1 MRLTLTAF
9 AACALLAAP
18 ASAED
23 GFTFDSQAA
32 FEDAVR
38 AYLLDQPEVLLE
50 AMQVLESREA
60 AARAAA
66 DTQLLSIN
74 ADAIFDGDDWVGGNP
89 DGDVTLVEFIDYR
102 CGYCKHARPEVAQ
115 LVEEDGNIRLIRKEL
130 PIMGAASERT
140 ARFAIATRSLAGDD
154 AYADVSEALM
164 ALRLD
169 VAITDTLLAQLAG
182 TYGLDVDAITTE
194 MDSDATDDAIRD
206 SRLLAMRLQIQGTPA
221 FILED
226 QMLRGYLPLED
237 MQALVAQVR
246 ANAE

>member
-1 MRLTLTAF
+1 MRLTLTAL

-102 CGYCKHARPEVAQ
+102 CGYCKRARPEVAQ
-115 LVEEDGNIRLIRKEL
+115 LIEEDGNIRLIRKEL
-130 PIMGAASERT
+130 PILGAASERA
-140 ARFAIATRSLAGDD
+140 ARFAIATRSIAGDD
-154 AYADVSEALM
+154 AYADVSDALM
-164 ALRLD
+164 ALRSD
-169 VAITDTLLAQLAG
+169 VAITDTLLAQLAE
-182 TYGLDVDAITTE
+182 TYGLDADAITAE

-237 MQALVAQVR
+237 MQALVAQAR
-246 ANAE
+246 ADAE